1 MNSAAGVLPHTV
13 RERALESGGTS
24 NSAALYALTRDIVA
38 RSDRRGVVVDVGC
51 GKGLLHREL
60 AGLYSRYV
68 GIDVVRH
75 AGFPEGPDV
84 QFIEASMDDDDRS
97 LPAGIA
103 DIVCCLE
110 TIEHLENPRALARS
124 LTRLA
129 KPGGLVIVSTP
140 NQLSL
145 LSKLC
150 LVVNDEF
157 VHFRERPGLYP
168 AHLSALLECDLRRI
182 AAEAGWRNVEVA
194 FTAEGR
200 IPGTSRHWPR
210 WLAARD
216 GWRGRAFS
224 DNIVLTGR
232 TKSFQLPASS
242 SRLHVTL

>member
-1 MNSAAGVLPHTV
+1 MKSVAEVLPHTV
-13 RERALESGGTS
+13 EERALESGGTS
-24 NSAALYALTRDIVA
+24 NSAALYALTREIVE

-51 GKGLLHREL
+51 GKGLLHRTLE
-60 AGLYSRYV
+60 GLYSKYV

-75 AGFPEGPDV
+75 AGFPEEPDV
-84 QFIEASMDDDDRS
+84 DFIKASLDDDPAM
-97 LPAGIA
+97 LPAGMA

-110 TIEHLENPRALARS
+110 TIEHLENPRALARC

-129 KPGGLVIVSTP
+129 RPGSLIVVSTP

-150 LVVNDEF
+150 LLVNDEF

-182 AAEAGWRNVEVA
+182 AAEAGWRDVEIR
-194 FTAEGR
+194 FTGEGR
-200 IPGTSRHWPR
+200 MPGTSQYWPT

-224 DNIVLTGR
+224 DNIVLSGR
-232 TKSFQLPASS
+232 TP
-242 SRLHVTL
+242 